1 MQSENQS
8 AQSAGASE
16 SLKETAMPDINIIE
30 QLGNFFAGLGDLFG
44 GLFKALGVVFEWAG
58 LKAAK

>member
-16 SLKETAMPDINIIE
+16 SLKETIMNIDIIE
-30 QLGNFFAGLGDLFG
+30 QLGDFFAGLGDLFG
-44 GLFKALGVVFEWAG
+44 GLFKALGVVFKWA
-58 LKAAK
+58 KIEA